1 MKSSTVNN
9 TTDRSNYFCIYII
22 FIHTCIPTQNAIIN
36 LWAEMA
42 KQRYQTTL
50 ALPSVPIAM
59 PSNIACREMAK
70 TTINPRKAALKMRKV
85 RL

>member
-1 MKSSTVNN
+1 MQVIDLIISA
-9 TTDRSNYFCIYII
+9 YIYII

-85 RL
+85 NTISIDQV